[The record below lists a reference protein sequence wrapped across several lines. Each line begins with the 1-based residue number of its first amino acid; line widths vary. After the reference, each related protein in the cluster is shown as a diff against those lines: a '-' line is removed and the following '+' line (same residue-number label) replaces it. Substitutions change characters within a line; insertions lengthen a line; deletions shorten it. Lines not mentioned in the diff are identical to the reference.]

1 VKISVMSMGFE
12 RAVADGRLTH
22 EDVIRCCKEGG
33 ADGLEPST
41 IFLAGVTEEVKGLL
55 EKHDLSV
62 PCLDVHVGL
71 TDPDAA
77 IRSKAASEL
86 VSLARLAKEFGASG
100 LMIVPGS
107 LEGGVTFDQAL
118 PWVAAGIREALPEAT
133 SLGITP
139 MVEQMGYARAFCQ
152 RPEHLR
158 ALLNAVDMPEFSLC
172 WDGGN
177 FTITRQDAL
186 ASMPEFLPRIRH
198 THFKDGVRS
207 DAGWKTVALGDGI
220 VPLREMF
227 GALKDYGY
235 GGHISVEH
243 DGAGDAWEE
252 AQKGIAYARS
262 LM

>member
-1 VKISVMSMGFE
+1 LKISVMSMGFE

-22 EDVIRCCKEGG
+22 EDAIRCCKEAG

-41 IFLAGVTEEVKGLL
+41 AFLAGAADAKELL
-55 EKHDLSV
+55 RKHELSV
-62 PCLDVHVGL
+62 PCLDVDVRL

-77 IRSKAASEL
+77 VRARAASEL
-86 VSLARLAKEFGASG
+86 VALTRLAKEFGAEG

-118 PWVAAGIREALPEAT
+118 PWVAAGIREALPEAA
-133 SLGITP
+133 SLGITL
-139 MVEQMGYARAFCQ
+139 MVEQMGYASAFCQ

-158 ALLNAVDMPEFSLC
+158 ALLSAVGAPEFSLC

-177 FTITRQDAL
+177 FTITQQDAV

-198 THFKDGVRS
+198 THFKDGVRG
-207 DAGWKTVALGDGI
+207 DAGWETVVLGNGV
-220 VPLREMF
+220 VPLKGMF
-227 GALKDYGY
+227 GALKDSGY
-235 GGHISVEH
+235 SGYVSVEH
-243 DGAGDAWEE
+243 SGDADPWEE
-252 AQKGIAYARS
+252 AQRGVAYVRS

>member
-1 VKISVMSMGFE
+1 MKISVMSMGFE

-41 IFLAGVTEEVKGLL
+41 IFLAGVTEKVKELL

-62 PCLDVHVGL
+62 PCFDVHVRL

-86 VSLARLAKEFGASG
+86 VALARLAKDFGANG

-107 LEGGVTFDQAL
+107 LEDGITFDQAL

-133 SLGITP
+133 ALGITL
-139 MVEQMGYARAFCQ
+139 MVEQMGYASAFCQ

-158 ALLNAVDMPEFSLC
+158 ALIDAVGMPEFSLC

-186 ASMPEFLPRIRH
+186 AALPEFLPRIRH
-198 THFKDGVRS
+198 THFKDGVRG
-207 DAGWKTVALGDGI
+207 DAGWKTVILGDGV

-227 GALKDYGY
+227 GILKDSGY
-235 GGHISVEH
+235 AGYVSVEH
-243 DGAGDAWEE
+243 DGSGDAWEE
-252 AQKGIAYARS
+252 AQRGIAYVRS